1 MQVRIYFDGL
11 SSQSI
16 FDIMHSMLDAEL
28 YLCILSFREDDYEW
42 VIGPDVWNR
51 IASNIQE
58 KIFGIEVIISRDKLD
73 TIILKKKKER
83 RNEMERRSYVEGHT
97 SQSILKMMLS
107 MLYAEEHKY
116 GRSIS
121 ISEDD
126 YEWIIGVDAW
136 ARITSKPYLSS
147 RSNNN
152 GFNNISLVYANY
164 SVEPIYKIFGIEVTI
179 SKNERNTIIL
189 RHKIERRNE
198 MPVEGASYFDYSN
211 LFIVKTRFIPAIK
224 NVIFNEPATIVF
236 WEDGSKTVV
245 KCQDGDI
252 YDPEKGLA
260 MAVSKKA
267 LGNHGNYCNEFKEWL
282 PEENKEG

>member
-1 MQVRIYFDGL
+1 MRRRIYVDGL
-11 SSQSI
+11 T
-16 FDIMHSMLDAEL
+16 
-28 YLCILSFREDDYEW
+28 
-42 VIGPDVWNR
+42 
-51 IASNIQE
+51 
-58 KIFGIEVIISRDKLD
+58 SR
-73 TIILKKKKER
+73 
-83 RNEMERRSYVEGHT
+83 
-97 SQSILKMMLS
+97 SILKMMLS

-116 GRSIS
+116 GRCIS

-136 ARITSKPYLSS
+136 ARITSKPCLSS

-152 GFNNISLVYANY
+152 GFNNISLVYTNY

-198 MPVEGASYFDYSN
+198 MPIGEQYYFDYSSII
-211 LFIVKTRFIPAIK
+211 FKEPIKAIPSIK
-224 NVIFNEPATIVF
+224 KVIFNEPATIVF

-252 YDPEKGLA
+252 YDQEKGLA
-260 MAVSKKA
+260 MAISKKA
-267 LGNHGNYCNEFKEWL
+267 LGNKGNYCNEFKKWL
-282 PEENKEG
+282 PEEDK

>member
-1 MQVRIYFDGL
+1 MRRLIYVDGL
-11 SSQSI
+11 
-16 FDIMHSMLDAEL
+16 
-28 YLCILSFREDDYEW
+28 
-42 VIGPDVWNR
+42 
-51 IASNIQE
+51 
-58 KIFGIEVIISRDKLD
+58 
-73 TIILKKKKER
+73 
-83 RNEMERRSYVEGHT
+83 T

-126 YEWIIGVDAW
+126 YEWIIGIDAW
-136 ARITSKPYLSS
+136 TRITSKPCLSS
-147 RSNNN
+147 RSNDN
-152 GFNNISLVYANY
+152 GFNNISLVYTNY

-198 MPVEGASYFDYSN
+198 MPVEGASYLDYSCI
-211 LFIVKTRFIPAIK
+211 FKVKTRFIPAIK
-224 NVIFNEPATIVF
+224 DVIFNEPATIVF

-260 MAVSKKA
+260 MAISKKA
-267 LGNHGNYCNEFKEWL
+267 FGNQGNYCNEFKKWL
-282 PEENKEG
+282 PEKDNEVEKVCLAELNEKLSKIADDIKDAILKKKDEVNGH